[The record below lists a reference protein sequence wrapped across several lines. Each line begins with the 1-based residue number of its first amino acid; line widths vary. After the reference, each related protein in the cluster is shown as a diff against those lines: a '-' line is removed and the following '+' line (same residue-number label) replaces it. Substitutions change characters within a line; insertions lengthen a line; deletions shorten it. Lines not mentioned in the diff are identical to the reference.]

1 VTKPIEP
8 SLLLVAMARV
18 ISCSEEPTGGEAPSA
33 ADATG
38 ADAHRTEP
46 ASIEANSADRGDQ
59 SDARSP
65 ARDRP
70 ETHANRPTIALF
82 DAAKLADLRES
93 FGDEDLRVA
102 LSCIPDEGARCLNQM
117 KAAIGA
123 GDLDAAR
130 RAAHSL
136 KGMAGNF
143 GATRLAA
150 ISRRIELEAPAIE
163 VVADEINELERT
175 LDETRVEIGRVA

>member
-1 VTKPIEP
+1 MI
-8 SLLLVAMARV
+8 
-18 ISCSEEPTGGEAPSA
+18 
-33 ADATG
+33 
-38 ADAHRTEP
+38 
-46 ASIEANSADRGDQ
+46 
-59 SDARSP
+59 SP
-65 ARDRP
+65 A
-70 ETHANRPTIALF
+70 IALF
-82 DAAKLADLRES
+82 DIAKLAQLRKS

-102 LSCIPDEGARCLNQM
+102 LSCIPGEGAKCLNQM
-117 KAAIGA
+117 KAAVSA

-163 VVADEINELERT
+163 AVAEKINELEQT
-175 LDETRVEIGRVA
+175 LAETLTGIGKVA